1 MVRRFLELLAREASA
16 VEFEGPIIEARAAGA
31 DPAEIER
38 LELAKVEALRVRA
51 LLRRRARREAEL
63 SALYD
68 TAGDLA
74 ALRDLD
80 AVLEAIVHR
89 ARQLLGTDTA
99 YLTLHDPDCGDTY
112 MRVTDGST
120 SAAFQALRLGMG
132 DGLGGLVAQTARP
145 YSTADYPADSR
156 FHHTGTIDA
165 AVKEEG
171 LVAILGVPLRLGR
184 RVIGVLFAANR
195 SARPFLQEEE
205 ALLASLAAHAAV
217 AIDNARLLQE
227 TRNALEELSQAHRTA
242 REHAEAVERAAL
254 AHDRMTSVVLRG
266 GGIENVAAV
275 ITEVLGGRLAV
286 LDDRGRLLA
295 GDATAASFGEDGES
309 GEDGRPDSGVLEAAQ
324 ASRSLGRTVRR
335 GELLIASVDV
345 GGEPLCTLVLRSD
358 DADERILERGAQVCA
373 LLLLFRRSVAE
384 AEGRVR
390 GELLD
395 DLISR
400 PGSPGLADRARRLGV
415 DLDRPHVLVVARH
428 EGQRERAAFWAS
440 SQAAIRHGLAA
451 ARGDE
456 VVLLLPGD
464 DPGGLARRIAAELTA
479 SLGSPATAGAAVPR
493 SSAATGRGATGR
505 TPGER
510 TATGR
515 AAGEGTAAERAA
527 GGSGADGKGAG
538 GRGADGKGAG
548 GKGAGGKGAGE
559 GTGEPGVD
567 AGAYGEV
574 AAAYREAQRCAQA
587 LVALGRAGDGAG
599 AAELGFVGLLIGD
612 GQDVPGF
619 VASVLCPVTDYDAR
633 RGTALVGT
641 LSAYFASGGSPSR
654 TAEIMHI
661 HVNTVTQRLDRIA
674 KLLGDGWQEP
684 ERALELQLAL
694 RLHRL
699 GHTTS
704 PQSVGNSPI

>member
-1 MVRRFLELLAREASA
+1 MIRRFLELLAREASA

-38 LELAKVEALRVRA
+38 LELAKVDALRVRA
-51 LLRRRARREAEL
+51 ELKRRARREAEL

-99 YLTLHDPDCGDTY
+99 YLTLHDPERGDTY

-120 SAAFQALRLGMG
+120 SAAFQALRLRMG

-145 YSTADYPADSR
+145 YSTADYPGDER
-156 FHHTGTIDA
+156 FHHTGDIDS
-165 AVKEEG
+165 AVKDEG
-171 LVAILGVPLRLGR
+171 LVAILGVPLKLGR

-195 SARPFLQEEE
+195 SSRPFLQEEV

-227 TRNALEELSQAHRTA
+227 TRNALEELSRAHRTA
-242 REHAEAVERAAL
+242 RAHGEAVERAAL

-275 ITEVLGGRLAV
+275 VTELLGGSLAV
-286 LDDRGRLLA
+286 LDDL
-295 GDATAASFGEDGES
+295 
-309 GEDGRPDSGVLEAAQ
+309 GRPIHGELDAGMSEAAQ
-324 ASRSLGRTVRR
+324 ASRALGRTVRR
-335 GELLIASVDV
+335 GDLLIASADV
-345 GGEPLCTLVLRSD
+345 AGEPLCTLVLRSD
-358 DADERILERGAQVCA
+358 DADERILERAAQVCA
-373 LLLLFRRSVAE
+373 LLLLFRRSVSE

-400 PGSPGLADRARRLGV
+400 PGSPGLTDRARRLGV
-415 DLDRPHVLVVARH
+415 DLAAPHVLVVARH
-428 EGQRERAAFWAS
+428 GGQRERAAFWAS

-464 DPGGLARRIAAELTA
+464 DPGGLAQRIAAELST
-479 SLGSPATAGAAVPR
+479 SLGIPATAGAA
-493 SSAATGRGATGR
+493 AA
-505 TPGER
+505 
-510 TATGR
+510 
-515 AAGEGTAAERAA
+515 
-527 GGSGADGKGAG
+527 AD
-538 GRGADGKGAG
+538 
-548 GKGAGGKGAGE
+548 
-559 GTGEPGVD
+559 
-567 AGAYGEV
+567 V
-574 AAAYREAQRCAQA
+574 ARAYREAQRCADS
-587 LVALGRAGDGAG
+587 LIALGRAGDGAS

-612 GQDVPGF
+612 GRDVSGF
-619 VASVLCPVTDYDAR
+619 VGSVLGPVVDYDAR

-641 LSAYFASGGSPSR
+641 LAAYFASGGSPSR
-654 TAEIMHI
+654 TADAMHI

-699 GHTTS
+699 GHTTF
-704 PQSVGNSPI
+704 PQTVENGPI

>member
-1 MVRRFLELLAREASA
+1 MVTRFLELLAREASA

-31 DPAEIER
+31 GPAEIER
-38 LELAKVEALRVRA
+38 LELAKVEALRVRQ

-63 SALYD
+63 SALFD

-99 YLTLHDPDCGDTY
+99 YLTLHDPERGDTY
-112 MRVTDGST
+112 MRVTDGSI

-156 FHHTGTIDA
+156 FHHTGTIDF

-227 TRNALEELSQAHRTA
+227 TRNALDELSQAHRTA
-242 REHAEAVERAAL
+242 REHAAAVERAAL

-275 ITEVLGGRLAV
+275 ITEVLGGRLWV
-286 LDDRGRLLA
+286 LDDLGRPLA
-295 GDATAASFGEDGES
+295 GDADAAGLD
-309 GEDGRPDSGVLEAAQ
+309 PGVFEAAQ
-324 ASRSLGRTVRR
+324 DSRALGRTVRR
-335 GELLIASVDV
+335 GDLLIASVDV
-345 GGEPLCTLVLRSD
+345 GGEPLCTLVLRGD

-400 PGSPGLADRARRLGV
+400 PGSPGLAERARRLGL
-415 DLDRPHVLVVARH
+415 DLDTPHVLVVARH
-428 EGQRERAAFWAS
+428 DGQRERAAFWAS

-451 ARGDE
+451 ARGEE
-456 VVLLLPGD
+456 VVLLLPGA
-464 DPGGLARRIAAELTA
+464 DPGAIARRIAAELTA
-479 SLGSPATAGAAVPR
+479 SLGHPATAGAAVPR
-493 SSAATGRGATGR
+493 S
-505 TPGER
+505 
-510 TATGR
+510 
-515 AAGEGTAAERAA
+515 
-527 GGSGADGKGAG
+527 
-538 GRGADGKGAG
+538 
-548 GKGAGGKGAGE
+548 
-559 GTGEPGVD
+559 
-567 AGAYGEV
+567 GEV
-574 AAAYREAQRCAQA
+574 TAAYREAQRCAQA

-612 GQDVPGF
+612 GQDVPGY
-619 VASVLCPVTDYDAR
+619 VDSVLGPVTGYDAR
-633 RGTALVGT
+633 RGTALGDT
-641 LSAYFASGGSPSR
+641 LAAYFASGGSPSR
-654 TAEIMHI
+654 TAEAMHI
-661 HVNTVTQRLDRIA
+661 HVNTVTQRLDRIG

-704 PQSVGNSPI
+704 PQSVENGPI